1 MRRSSVFTRVLVAVL
16 VLFAASAALSAA
28 VAAWNMSRALE
39 AQYRSKGAA
48 IAETI
53 ASASVDDLLLE
64 DADLASLQAMV
75 DQYAETEGVAYILVC
90 DRDGEALAHTFVPEV
105 PAELR
110 HSPRDPARTTAGPL
124 RIGQSDYLDVAA
136 PILNGEI
143 GHVHVG
149 MDQSTI
155 DAAFWRS
162 VRRQALAAA
171 ALGVLGI
178 AGAYLLVRWVTRP
191 LERLTRHARKVA
203 ALDSLF
209 ASTAP
214 VAADLAPIA
223 GRTDEV
229 GQLARA
235 MLHMLEGI
243 ATREQHLKWAEQSLR
258 RSEQYYRS
266 LIENVG
272 DVIVLLDP
280 EGKARYVSP
289 SLKAFLDFA
298 PQEWVGRD
306 VTLLVH
312 PDDREA
318 FRRAVSDC
326 LPRVGPEDEPEGAGP
341 GEGASVEVRMVRA
354 DGALR
359 VVDASL
365 TNLLLDPAV
374 GGMVVTL
381 RDISDRKRTLELTRA
396 REAAEEASRLKSQ
409 FLSNMSHEFFTPM
422 HQLIGLMQVMMMED
436 AGAEMRETLQMMW
449 ASANDLHEVLKNILD
464 FSKLE
469 GGELRLEVGPVR
481 PREAVGDVAA
491 MLGPRAE
498 AKGLRL
504 AVEVAAEVPE
514 VMTADRDRLR
524 QVLLQLAGNAI
535 KFTERGEVAVRAFV
549 ERPGPGD
556 DTVDWVP
563 EEADRV
569 AVRFEVSDT
578 GPGISPEQQGRIFD
592 PFVQGDGGLKRRHGG
607 TGLGLAIA
615 RSLVALM
622 GGRLRL
628 RSEPGRGSAFGFTLR
643 VRALAGE
650 GPHPA
655 GKLSEGA

>member
-1 MRRSSVFTRVLVAVL
+1 MRRPRVFSRVLVAVL
-16 VLFAASAALSAA
+16 ALLAASAALSGA
-28 VAAWNMSRALE
+28 VAAWSMARAME
-39 AQYRSKGAA
+39 AQYRSKGTA

-53 ASASVDDLLLE
+53 ASASVDGLLE
-64 DADLASLQAMV
+64 DRPLDGLQAMV

-90 DRDGEALAHTFVPEV
+90 DRNGEALAHTFAPEV
-105 PAELR
+105 PPELR
-110 HSPRDPARTTAGPL
+110 HPPPESARTTAGPL
-124 RIGQSDYLDVAA
+124 RLGGRDYLDVAA
-136 PILNGEI
+136 PILDGQV

-149 MDQSTI
+149 MDQSAI
-155 DAAFWRS
+155 DAAFWATA
-162 VRRQALAAA
+162 RRQASAATLLALA
-171 ALGVLGI
+171 GV
-178 AGAYLLVRWVTRP
+178 AGAYVLVRWVTRP

-209 ASTAP
+209 APTAP
-214 VAADLAPIA
+214 VAAELAPIA
-223 GRTDEV
+223 GRRDEV

-235 MLHMLEGI
+235 MVHMLEAI
-243 ATREQHLKWAEQSLR
+243 ATREQHLKWAEGSLR

-280 EGKARYVSP
+280 EGRARYVSP
-289 SLKAFLDFA
+289 SLRPFLDFA
-298 PQEWVGRD
+298 PEEWVGRD
-306 VTLLVH
+306 VSLLVH

-326 LPRVGPEDEPEGAGP
+326 LPLAGPEDEPQGAGP

-374 GGMVVTL
+374 GGIVVTL
-381 RDISDRKRTLELTRA
+381 RDVSDRKRTLELTQA

-409 FLSNMSHEFFTPM
+409 FLANMSHEFFTPM

-436 AGAEMRETLQMMW
+436 LGAELRETLQTMW
-449 ASANDLHEVLKNILD
+449 GSATALHEVLKNILD

-481 PREAVGDVAA
+481 PREVVGDVAA

-504 AVEVAAEVPE
+504 EVAVADEVPE
-514 VMTADRDRLR
+514 LITADRDRLR
-524 QVLLQLAGNAI
+524 QVLLHLAGNAI
-535 KFTERGEVAVRAFV
+535 KFTERGGVAVRALV

-578 GPGISPEQQGRIFD
+578 GPGITPEQQARIFE
-592 PFVQGDGGLKRRHGG
+592 PFVQGDGELTRRHGG

-615 RSLVALM
+615 RSLVGLM

-643 VRALAGE
+643 VRAPAGDGPRPLGTAGE
-650 GPHPA
+650 GA
-655 GKLSEGA
+655 